1 MNGKYGVI
9 KKDGTVIIEP
19 TFDEVQ
25 IPNQDKDIFVLKL
38 GDTYRVA
45 NEKNEDMFTGISNVS
60 AIDGTSA
67 YGEKVYNNTVLK
79 YNSNEFLSAPEG
91 YFPGTLF
98 PQEQINAALSA
109 PNSIARQELC
119 PTFDSSGHGT
129 HVAGICAGNG
139 AASNGRYRGC
149 AYEADLLIVKL
160 GKSVNSSYPTTT
172 QLMQAADWAIH
183 YAASIGKPI
192 AINLSFG
199 NNYGAHDG
207 SSLTEQFLNNLSNL
221 WKCIIAAGTGNEGSG
236 GIH

>member
-79 YNSNEFLSAPEG
+79 YKENNKFGLLS
-91 YFPGTLF
+91 
-98 PQEQINAALSA
+98 LSGEKITK
-109 PNSIARQELC
+109 PLYDEMQSLEDKYGEIL
-119 PTFDSSGHGT
+119 
-129 HVAGICAGNG
+129 
-139 AASNGRYRGC
+139 
-149 AYEADLLIVKL
+149 VKKD
-160 GKSVNSSYPTTT
+160 GK
-172 QLMQAADWAIH
+172 
-183 YAASIGKPI
+183 
-192 AINLSFG
+192 
-199 NNYGAHDG
+199 YGVI
-207 SSLTEQFLNNLSNL
+207 
-221 WKCIIAAGTGNEGSG
+221 KR
-236 GIH
+236 